1 MKLKSSCCLT
11 IPYPIQEPCQL
22 QILMHATHKL
32 IKCQIVSLT
41 HLKIYFKHVAHI
53 KTGHSPKNPLRAD
66 AGAGSAAWSAWPEHL
81 ELSVYTCIH
90 TYIHIYCMCMG
101 QLCLTMAMS
110 YTTYRKCAKSKNT
123 PESRQGHRLE
133 GCSRGKE
140 RSLLPLLLP
149 HSVNVNNKTQIK
161 CIQRAPGNDYSNSSS
176 S

>member
-1 MKLKSSCCLT
+1 MLELALCS
-11 IPYPIQEPCQL
+11 
-22 QILMHATHKL
+22 M
-32 IKCQIVSLT
+32 VSL
-41 HLKIYFKHVAHI
+41 A
-53 KTGHSPKNPLRAD
+53 RAFRVVCVY
-66 AGAGSAAWSAWPEHL
+66 
-81 ELSVYTCIH
+81 VYTYVH
-90 TYIHIYCMCMG
+90 THIYCMCMG

-176 S
+176 WDKPSCKRQWDGWELSWVCLSSGHRQGLFCSYWDWECGSLGGDTRTAVAWAWPWY